1 MQSCS
6 ELEALK
12 IDFEECQGSAE
23 YYQEKFAQVQ
33 FELIDRIGK
42 YED

>member
-12 IDFEECQGSAE
+12 IDFEECQGSVE
-23 YYQEKFAQVQ
+23 YYKEKFAQV
-33 FELIDRIGK
+33 
-42 YED
+42 